1 MRDPDSRDT
10 VIFEF
15 RRVGAFVKVS
25 AVDPRTLTKVSI
37 VGSPWAGE
45 EILKRTARRKL
56 EYVLGKNRT
65 PAARRRKTRAAGAT
79 SANYCDPGP
88 HRPST
93 HEFNKINIMTK
104 T

>member
-25 AVDPRTLTKVSI
+25 AVDPRTLTEVSI

-56 EYVLGKNRT
+56 EYVLGKRPDAGG
-65 PAARRRKTRAAGAT
+65 PAREDQSGWR
-79 SANYCDPGP
+79 Y
-88 HRPST
+88 
-93 HEFNKINIMTK
+93 
-104 T
+104 